1 MVTLDKSKPLRFV
14 DPDNDDHITSVE
26 PISAEARSVPPFVIL
41 KGAHILHKWD
51 VNDLPND
58 IVLAVSS
65 AGYSN
70 DRLAYDWLLHV
81 TLFRA
86 QIREANGEQWQ
97 VALSERVTYYGQIF
111 DVLVQHHPE

>member
-1 MVTLDKSKPLRFV
+1 MEA
-14 DPDNDDHITSVE
+14 ISVGG
-26 PISAEARSVPPFVIL
+26 RSVPPFVIL
-41 KGAHILHKWD
+41 KGAHILHKWG

-58 IVLAVSS
+58 TVLAVSS

-70 DRLAYDWLLHV
+70 NRLAYDWLLHL
-81 TLFRA
+81 TLFPA
-86 QIREANGEQWQ
+86 QTREADGEQWQ